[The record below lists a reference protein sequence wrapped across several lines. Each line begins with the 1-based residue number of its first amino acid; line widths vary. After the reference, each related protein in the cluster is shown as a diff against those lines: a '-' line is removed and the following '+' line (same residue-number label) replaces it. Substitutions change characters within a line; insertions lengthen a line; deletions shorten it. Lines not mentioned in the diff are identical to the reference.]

1 MIKSDD
7 FNDLKNTPEQGIEFG
22 KRSRRGR
29 GVAQGDFGLVLAP
42 PKPVKGTR
50 KRGYDAPER
59 RGGEKIC

>member
-1 MIKSDD
+1 MTASYIIIESLIIESLA
-7 FNDLKNTPEQGIEFG
+7 FKN
-22 KRSRRGR
+22 GR

-59 RGGEKIC
+59 RGAEKIC